1 MIKTLVAVIIE
12 GFALFAVIEVMFYLI
27 RKVKKYY

>member
-12 GFALFAVIEVMFYLI
+12 GFALFSVIEVMFYLI
-27 RKVKKYY
+27 SKIKKYY

>member
-27 RKVKKYY
+27 SKIKKYY

>member
-1 MIKTLVAVIIE
+1 MVNTLVAVIIE

-27 RKVKKYY
+27 RKIKKYY

>member
-12 GFALFAVIEVMFYLI
+12 GFALFAVIEVMFYLA
-27 RKVKKYY
+27 RKIKKYY

>member
-1 MIKTLVAVIIE
+1 MAKTLVAVIIE

-27 RKVKKYY
+27 RKIKKNY

>member
-12 GFALFAVIEVMFYLI
+12 GFALFAVIEVMFYLV
-27 RKVKKYY
+27 RKIKKYY